1 MAESWA
7 VKYRPRTFEEICSQ
21 RSVIKVLTKQI
32 ETNQLKNCYLFSGP
46 SGTGKTTT
54 ARAFATLIN
63 EGRGEPIEIDG
74 ASNNGVDNVRTI
86 IKGAQERAI
95 DCKYKIYI
103 IDECHA
109 ITNQAWQA
117 FLKCIEEPPTYTIF
131 MFCTTDPQKIPATVL
146 NRVMKFNL
154 TKIETS
160 VIQSRLEYIC
170 KCEGVDYTQEALE
183 YIAKISD
190 GGMRDSISSMQKCA
204 DYGPLDITNVLECL
218 GSFSYK
224 TFFELVNALID
235 GVEGTVLSIVEE
247 YHSKGYDLKLFI
259 EQLLNFCLDV
269 AKYAIFKNCNLVK
282 IPSSMEPDLINATNI
297 ENASGYYMY
306 LVDKLLDLKQMLK
319 NDTAVKD
326 TIEVSLLRIARY
338 M

>member
-1 MAESWA
+1 
-7 VKYRPRTFEEICSQ
+7 
-21 RSVIKVLTKQI
+21 
-32 ETNQLKNCYLFSGP
+32 
-46 SGTGKTTT
+46 
-54 ARAFATLIN
+54 
-63 EGRGEPIEIDG
+63 
-74 ASNNGVDNVRTI
+74 
-86 IKGAQERAI
+86 
-95 DCKYKIYI
+95 
-103 IDECHA
+103 
-109 ITNQAWQA
+109 
-117 FLKCIEEPPTYTIF
+117 

-154 TKIETS
+154 TKIETN
-160 VIQSRLEYIC
+160 VIQARLEYIC
-170 KCEGVDYTQEALE
+170 KCEGVNYTQEALE

>member
-7 VKYRPRTFEEICSQ
+7 VKYRPRDFKSICSQ
-21 RSVIKVLTKQI
+21 TSVIKVLTKQI

-63 EGRGEPIEIDG
+63 EGKGEPIEIDG

-170 KCEGVDYTQEALE
+170 KQENVVYTQEALE
-183 YIAKISD
+183 FIAKVSD
-190 GGMRDSISSMQKCA
+190 GGLRDAIASMQKCS
-204 DYGPLDITNVLECL
+204 DYGPIDIKNVLECL
-218 GSFSYK
+218 GAFSYS
-224 TFFELVNALID
+224 TFFDLVNALID
-235 GVEGTVLSIVEE
+235 GTEATILNIVEE

-259 EQLLNFCLDV
+259 EQFLNFTLDV
-269 AKYAIFKNCNLVK
+269 AKYAIFKNCSLVK
-282 IPSSMEPDLINATNI
+282 IPSSMEQDLIHATNV

-306 LVDKLLDLKQMLK
+306 VVDKLLDLKQMLK

>member
-1 MAESWA
+1 MAESWS
-7 VKYRPRTFEEICSQ
+7 VKYRPRTFTEICSQ
-21 RSVIKVLTKQI
+21 KSVIKVLTKQL

-54 ARAFATLIN
+54 ARAFANLIN
-63 EGRGEPIEIDG
+63 EGKGEPIEIDG

-154 TKIETS
+154 TKIETN

-170 KCEGVDYTQEALE
+170 KCENIYYTQEALE
-183 YIAKISD
+183 FISKISD
-190 GGMRDSISSMQKCA
+190 GGLRDAISSMQKCA
-204 DYGPLDITNVLECL
+204 DYGPIDIENVLECL

-224 TFFELVNALID
+224 TFFDLVNALID
-235 GVEGTVLSIVEE
+235 GTEATILDIVEE

-259 EQLLNFCLDV
+259 EQLLNFTLDV

-282 IPSSMEPDLINATNI
+282 IPSSMEQDLIHATNI
-297 ENASGYYMY
+297 ENVSSYYMY

-326 TIEVSLLRIARY
+326 TIEVTLLRIARY